1 MFDSDRQDLYMGL
14 EVGGYSLFAYT
25 SGYVG
30 RIVLRLVFREP
41 PREHSWTVHGLSCS
55 ELFLVSLGHGL
66 LWRSWWVVYVGEGT
80 YGRTRERG
88 YDMKAVNCEGWSG
101 RR

>member
-80 YGRTRERG
+80 DSGLWTI
-88 YDMKAVNCEGWSG
+88 AVSRIGQVLGLVPE
-101 RR
+101 